1 MRSKDEEVSIVKPLK
16 LSIGLLLI
24 LLNFLV
30 LSCSS
35 SEVVK
40 PEDQA
45 KIFLT
50 LLQNNNINKAAEM
63 VYQFQANM
71 AKLQNEPQFKKD
83 EFIAKSRNEIKEK
96 FLNEQSANSIV
107 YLFRFPCQ
115 WQILETKQLTEEVP
129 DMPFTSITLNRI
141 YAVVKYNSMPES
153 PDSVPVVIK
162 EEAGFKYKVKEIFF
176 HCDFEKNTGLYL
188 NWGLDKHTPW

>member
-1 MRSKDEEVSIVKPLK
+1 MKPLK

-162 EEAGFKYKVKEIFF
+162 EEGGFKYKVKEIFF